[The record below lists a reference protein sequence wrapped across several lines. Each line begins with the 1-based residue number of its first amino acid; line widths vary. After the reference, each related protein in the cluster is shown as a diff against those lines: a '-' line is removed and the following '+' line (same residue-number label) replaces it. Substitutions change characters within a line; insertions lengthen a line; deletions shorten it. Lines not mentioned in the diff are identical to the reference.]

1 LKKLASLALILL
13 LLCGCAKGKTADVTK
28 EMRESGGFSAYAT
41 VHYLDK
47 EYGFTVEKDPETIRV
62 VLDTPQ
68 ALSGFT
74 VSLTE
79 NDYTIGYHDVSFSTK
94 QLPDTMERVI
104 GPVFSLCDA
113 IAKQE
118 GEHLPDSTFT
128 YQSGEWSATCRFDPK
143 EGVPLQISVG
153 DDFLLEFTDFKYT

>member
-1 LKKLASLALILL
+1 MKKLASVALLLL

-28 EMRESGGFSAYAT
+28 EMRESGGFTAHAT

-62 VLDTPQ
+62 VLDHPQ
-68 ALSGFT
+68 ALNGFT
-74 VSLTE
+74 VMLTE
-79 NDYTIGYHDVSFSTK
+79 DAYTIGYHEVSFSTK

-118 GEHLPDSTFT
+118 GEPLPDGMFT
-128 YQSGEWSATCRFDPK
+128 YQSGDLSATCRFDPK
-143 EGVPLQISVG
+143 AGVPLQISVG
-153 DDFLLEFTDFKYT
+153 EEFLLEFTDFKYT

>member
-1 LKKLASLALILL
+1 MKKLASLALLL
-13 LLCGCAKGKTADVTK
+13 LLLSGCAKGKTADVTK
-28 EMRESGGFSAYAT
+28 EMRESGGFTAYAT
-41 VHYLDK
+41 VCYLDK
-47 EYGFTVEKDPETIRV
+47 EYGFTIEKDPESIRV
-62 VLDTPQ
+62 VLDNPQ

-74 VSLTE
+74 VTLTE
-79 NDYTIGYHDVSFSTK
+79 SDYTVGYHDVSFSTK

-118 GEHLPDSTFT
+118 GENLPDGMFT
-128 YQSGEWSATCRFDPK
+128 YQSGDLSATCRFDLQ

-153 DDFLLEFTDFKYT
+153 DDFLLEFTDFQYT